1 MPSRPLFVV
10 DAFASSPFSG
20 NPAGVVFLNDGEF
33 PPDDLL
39 LRVAQEVN
47 LSETAFFRRVEGRGS
62 NTYHLRWFTTAGEIN
77 LCGHATLATAFV
89 AFNCLDIGETTGD
102 VLTFH
107 SLSGQLQVT
116 RTTEN
121 SLELDF
127 PAWPPKEVP
136 REEVPRELIEGLGIQ
151 SGGPSVLYVGKTRD
165 YMVVLPSPQD
175 VLDVKPDF
183 SVLAKVQN
191 AVVII
196 VAAAGDGQVHSS
208 LGASHG
214 VFGDVAPD
222 FVSRAFCPI
231 EAVPEDPVCGSA
243 HCTLIPWF
251 ASSLKKDAMLA
262 HQLSKRGGQL
272 SVQLVGERVKIAGK
286 AVLFSRGFTDA
297 V

>member
-1 MPSRPLFVV
+1 MPTTRPLFVV
-10 DAFASSPFSG
+10 DAFASVSFSG
-20 NPAGVVFLNDGEF
+20 NPAGVMFLYDEEF
-33 PPDDLL
+33 PPDHLL

-47 LSETAFFRRVEGRGS
+47 LSETAFFRRVEGKGS

-102 VLTFH
+102 LLTFH
-107 SLSGQLQVT
+107 SLSGPLRVS
-116 RTTEN
+116 RTTDGR
-121 SLELDF
+121 LELDF
-127 PAWPPKEVP
+127 PVWPPEEVP
-136 REEVPRELIEGLGIQ
+136 REEVPSELIRGLGIQ
-151 SGGPSVLYVGKTRD
+151 NGPPVLYVGKTRD

-175 VLDVKPDF
+175 VLDIKPDF
-183 SVLAKVQN
+183 SILAEVKN

-196 VAAAGDGQVHSS
+196 VAAAGDGQVHTSMGS
-208 LGASHG
+208 APG

-251 ASSLKKDAMLA
+251 ASSLKKNAMLA

-272 SVQLVGERVKIAGK
+272 SVELVGERVKIAGK